1 MLGGMRINP
10 YSTLS
15 KIYDISREH
24 EDIAAWSAFILQII
38 SDCSIK
44 KHSHILDC
52 GCGTGDISILL
63 AKQGYTV
70 DAIDTSSDMLMMAKE
85 KTHNLGLKVNYTVQ
99 DMRTFKSH
107 NLYSLITCIND
118 GINYLN
124 TLEDVELF
132 LKNCYQYLSK
142 DCYLLFDISTEYK
155 LKNMSGEFF
164 AEEGDDFA
172 YIWSNEYDEDSKHLT
187 MDITFFNQIKEDVF
201 RRTSE
206 MHVQRAHS
214 MDEINTLLK
223 NTGYETAAIF
233 GDISS
238 ESPADTSQRIH
249 FLVKKV

>member
-1 MLGGMRINP
+1 MPINP

-24 EDIAAWSAFILQII
+24 EDIAAWSDFILHIV
-38 SDCSIK
+38 SDCNISIG
-44 KHSHILDC
+44 SHILDC

-63 AKQGYTV
+63 AKQGYLV
-70 DAIDTSSDMLMMAKE
+70 DAIDASSDMLMIAKE
-85 KTHNLGLKVNYTVQ
+85 KTHNLGLQINYTAQ

-107 NLYSLITCIND
+107 SQYSLITCIND

-132 LKNCYQYLSK
+132 LKNCNKYQEAGS
-142 DCYLLFDISTEYK
+142 YLLFDISTEYK
-155 LKNMSGEFF
+155 LKNMDGEFF
-164 AEEGDDFA
+164 AEESDDFA
-172 YIWSNEYDEDSKHLT
+172 YIWSNKYDEKSKHLV
-187 MDITFFNQIKEDVF
+187 MDITFFNQFEEDIF

-214 MDEINTLLK
+214 IDEINTLLK
-223 NTGYETAAIF
+223 NSGYERVGVF
-233 GDISS
+233 GDISTN
-238 ESPADTSQRIH
+238 SPQDTSHRVH